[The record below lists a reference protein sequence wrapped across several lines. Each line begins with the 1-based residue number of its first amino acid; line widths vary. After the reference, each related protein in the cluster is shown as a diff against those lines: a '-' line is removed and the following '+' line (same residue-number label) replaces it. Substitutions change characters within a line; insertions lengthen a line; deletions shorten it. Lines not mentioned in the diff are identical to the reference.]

1 MPPLFPF
8 PSPVSCFS
16 IDFSSPS
23 LGDSSLTRRSAIVV
37 SNTIFPSTQ
46 SASSSP
52 SFMLPCA
59 SIFFQKLTSTPV
71 TVSFDVYRVFYLRLQ
86 QATSGDKRSYF
97 YRCSR
102 SRCHQD
108 LQSRSLLRK
117 FIESLAFSARLWVL
131 LAVSSFM
138 KTFAGVLSEME
149 ILGLKH
155 MEGLVQKYSSS
166 CLPLSHGV
174 VTEYWQHELCG
185 CGKETDYNPPKLV
198 VPISNLISHYEDTFI
213 KKLHAD
219 SDINN
224 HQYSSLVCGGKSHD
238 QPIRSILKSEDMNI
252 VLLGTLKISERSGRL
267 QLVDATGSI
276 DSLC

>member
-16 IDFSSPS
+16 IGLSSPS
-23 LGDSSLTRRSAIVV
+23 LGDSSLTRRSAIVFFPT
-37 SNTIFPSTQ
+37 SNIFGWEKVKVFGSCYKT
-46 SASSSP
+46 SIRVNIFSP
-52 SFMLPCA
+52 
-59 SIFFQKLTSTPV
+59 IE
-71 TVSFDVYRVFYLRLQ
+71 
-86 QATSGDKRSYF
+86 SG
-97 YRCSR
+97 
-102 SRCHQD
+102 CHQA

-131 LAVSSFM
+131 LVVSSF
-138 KTFAGVLSEME
+138 KKKFAGVLSEME

-166 CLPLSHGV
+166 CLPLSVFRFRHGV
-174 VTEYWQHELCG
+174 VTECCQHELCG

-198 VPISNLISHYEDTFI
+198 VPISNLISHCEDTFI
-213 KKLHAD
+213 NKLHAD

-267 QLVDATGSI
+267 QLVDAIGSI